1 MFVRKCD
8 FISPLITLYYK
19 GETRHSSIFSG
30 LISIILI
37 ILVLYICIFI
47 SFDFLFK
54 LNPNSFY
61 FIMKVKDFDT
71 IKLSHNFFF
80 HYISFLDEYTKQDVF
95 DERVLSIIGVNDGS
109 FISLMF

>member
-1 MFVRKCD
+1 MIVRSFD

-47 SFDFLFK
+47 SFDFIFK
-54 LNPNSFY
+54 MNPNSFY
-61 FIMKVKDFDT
+61 FIMNIKDVGT

-80 HYISFLDEYTKQDVF
+80 
-95 DERVLSIIGVNDGS
+95 IIYH
-109 FISLMF
+109 F